1 LTGVNLPAARVII
14 RTPVFHGKALDA
26 RTYQQMAGRAGR
38 KGQDE
43 KGAGTARVFIFSPRI
58 ISWPL
63 ILFLK
68 GECYLLCE
76 EHEKKQC
83 FQLLSSVLPQI
94 KSNLFICDDDVGGPP
109 ASVKKTTLEV
119 VWLLLAVLWTCCCCF
134 MFLDVENMSVES
146 SAPFAIHYNVILSK
160 TPCSACFTQCVVKF
174 TVASECCL
182 IFSFFL

>member
-1 LTGVNLPAARVII
+1 
-14 RTPVFHGKALDA
+14 
-26 RTYQQMAGRAGR
+26 
-38 KGQDE
+38 
-43 KGAGTARVFIFSPRI
+43 
-58 ISWPL
+58 L

-119 VWLLLAVLWTCCCCF
+119 IWLLLAVLWTCCCCF

-182 IFSFFL
+182 IFSFFYKFPVIVTTVQFSTEVSRQKVRLDEKLRSNLSKQTKYVLLRHKQTPPGNGEKRLL